1 MDIIQLA
8 SIRILSYPY
17 RKLCVFHIAPDL
29 EQNHYIFQKH
39 FLKVT
44 HLSVVTQIILEEKKP
59 SMAGVVHTFLYTYCI
74 MFRNIIHWMQCMQT
88 YKIYL

>member
-8 SIRILSYPY
+8 LIRILSYPY

-29 EQNHYIFQKH
+29 EQNRYIFRKH

-44 HLSVVTQIILEEKKP
+44 HLSVVTQIILEEKKNINGW
-59 SMAGVVHTFLYTYCI
+59 SCSHIFVHILYNVQKHYTLDEMYA
-74 MFRNIIHWMQCMQT
+74 NV
-88 YKIYL
+88 